1 MADST
6 VAFRCPN
13 CDAGLAFNAE
23 KQKFCC
29 EFCLSEFDL
38 AELEGSDAQKKAE
51 EAAKQGEEYCE
62 SMREYYCPNCGAE
75 ISADEHTAADFCC
88 YCHNPVVL
96 RGKLSGQMR
105 PDKVVPFRFDR
116 EEAEQRFLSFA
127 KKKWFVPR
135 GFFRKSQA
143 DKIRGIYYPFWV
155 TDADTDARVAG
166 SATKVRTWSD
176 SRYRYTE
183 TSHFGISRAG
193 NIHFE
198 DITTSAFSQA
208 DKQMLEGILPYPS
221 DALEPFSMPYLSG
234 FLAKKRDIERQ
245 SLTDEVRSRMY
256 LYAEQLL
263 RATVQGYT
271 TVNLRECGLN
281 IRKSHWEYTLMP
293 IWLLIYKG
301 KKRDYTYAM
310 NGCTGKIYGE
320 EKP

>member
-1 MADST
+1 M
-6 VAFRCPN
+6 
-13 CDAGLAFNAE
+13 
-23 KQKFCC
+23 
-29 EFCLSEFDL
+29 
-38 AELEGSDAQKKAE
+38 
-51 EAAKQGEEYCE
+51 
-62 SMREYYCPNCGAE
+62 
-75 ISADEHTAADFCC
+75 
-88 YCHNPVVL
+88 
-96 RGKLSGQMR
+96 
-105 PDKVVPFRFDR
+105 
-116 EEAEQRFLSFA
+116 
-127 KKKWFVPR
+127 
-135 GFFRKSQA
+135 
-143 DKIRGIYYPFWV
+143 

-320 EKP
+320 LPVSRYKLLALFGGVFAALFALGLLIGGFLL